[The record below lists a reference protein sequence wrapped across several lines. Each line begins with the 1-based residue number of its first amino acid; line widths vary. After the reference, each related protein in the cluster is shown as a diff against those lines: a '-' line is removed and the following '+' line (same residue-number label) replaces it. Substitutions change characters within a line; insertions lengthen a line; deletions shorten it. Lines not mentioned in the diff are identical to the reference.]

1 MDNNYGHKYMWLQF
15 LGFKSLNPNLWLPFD
30 HSHVD
35 TDINLSFMQH
45 YCIQLL
51 WHFVVSPGKTKAVSS
66 AEWRW
71 SAGPSC
77 SSRSGYLSGDIMI
90 IFCSPTV
97 TFSSELRF
105 QFWLNSQD
113 LYSAFR
119 ETWLLLELRRV
130 LSCELRAVFLHF
142 PLEEKGPWGP
152 FHQLRQVLAKGR
164 NLLQILLRALHLAQ
178 VINLEVSTRCR
189 LYQAY

>member
-1 MDNNYGHKYMWLQF
+1 
-15 LGFKSLNPNLWLPFD
+15 
-30 HSHVD
+30 
-35 TDINLSFMQH
+35 
-45 YCIQLL
+45 
-51 WHFVVSPGKTKAVSS
+51 
-66 AEWRW
+66 
-71 SAGPSC
+71 
-77 SSRSGYLSGDIMI
+77 MI
-90 IFCSPTV
+90 IFCSATV
-97 TFSSELRF
+97 TLINSELRF

-142 PLEEKGPWGP
+142 PLEQKGPWGP
-152 FHQLRQVLAKGR
+152 FHQLRQGLAKGR